1 MELVLVCGQATSA
14 GSCTPPAHQPS
25 RTRRRSARTGT
36 ARRGA
41 LRHRHARTQC
51 PPAGRRRSGA
61 MSEPHTGPWRGRRP
75 PPCARPWCTPL
86 GLARWPSPRQAAPR
100 TATNSSAAR
109 LLAAPSAPS
118 ARPRPRP
125 EAQKLADLIKRIS
138 RGNRTM
144 SSNPECL
151 PLRTPH
157 ARGRASDLR
166 RRGTTGDGATPLL
179 ATATVRAVRSSS
191 PESFCTER

>member
-109 LLAAPSAPS
+109 LLAAPSDGCP
-118 ARPRPRP
+118 
-125 EAQKLADLIKRIS
+125 
-138 RGNRTM
+138 
-144 SSNPECL
+144 
-151 PLRTPH
+151 
-157 ARGRASDLR
+157 
-166 RRGTTGDGATPLL
+166 GTSPQLSVAATPLL
-179 ATATVRAVRSSS
+179 RRDDDGRHQLLHSRLSHADQQQL
-191 PESFCTER
+191 ERPAQSAGGSIEI